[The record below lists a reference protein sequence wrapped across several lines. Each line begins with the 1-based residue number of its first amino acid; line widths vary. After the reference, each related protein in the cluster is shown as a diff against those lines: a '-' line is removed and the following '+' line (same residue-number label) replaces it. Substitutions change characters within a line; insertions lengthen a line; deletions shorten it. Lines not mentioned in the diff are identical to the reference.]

1 MSGTRAAIRQV
12 CIITTAFGLLTGCLG
27 YEGLDIDR
35 RLERATT
42 RADQSSEALTQKPNP
57 DGSGV
62 ISYENYQVAIARRG
76 ETLDDV
82 ATRLNLDPIA
92 LARHNGIRPNDSLRD
107 GNVIVLPKDVWIG
120 ERTPGDTTNGQP
132 GDNGSVEITKL
143 ARLAIDDADQK
154 QTSFS
159 NTKQTTAAES
169 GDEPIRHRVERG
181 ETAFTISRLYNV
193 SVRSLADWNGLDN
206 EFSIREG
213 QYLLIP
219 VGTAAPVKTAAVTK
233 PGVGT
238 PSPMPPSAAK
248 ALPANAAPANGETP
262 DKLNLSKNQTTQVGT
277 ARMVFP
283 VKGRVIREY
292 TKGKNDGIDMSGS
305 AGGPVMA
312 AASGKVA
319 AITADADQIP
329 IMVIK
334 HTDNVLTV
342 YANVHNIRVAKGD
355 SVSRGQQIAELSRS
369 APVSMHFEIRKGFN
383 SVDPMGYLQ

>member
-1 MSGTRAAIRQV
+1 
-12 CIITTAFGLLTGCLG
+12 
-27 YEGLDIDR
+27 
-35 RLERATT
+35 
-42 RADQSSEALTQKPNP
+42 
-57 DGSGV
+57 
-62 ISYENYQVAIARRG
+62 
-76 ETLDDV
+76 
-82 ATRLNLDPIA
+82 
-92 LARHNGIRPNDSLRD
+92 
-107 GNVIVLPKDVWIG
+107 
-120 ERTPGDTTNGQP
+120 
-132 GDNGSVEITKL
+132 
-143 ARLAIDDADQK
+143 
-154 QTSFS
+154 
-159 NTKQTTAAES
+159 
-169 GDEPIRHRVERG
+169 
-181 ETAFTISRLYNV
+181 
-193 SVRSLADWNGLDN
+193 
-206 EFSIREG
+206 
-213 QYLLIP
+213 
-219 VGTAAPVKTAAVTK
+219 
-233 PGVGT
+233 
-238 PSPMPPSAAK
+238 MPPSAAK
-248 ALPANAAPANGETP
+248 ALPTNAAPANSETR

-355 SVSRGQQIAELSRS
+355 SVSRGQQIAELSRK